1 MAATQTQLIEGLNAL
16 TAGLVL
22 LSAFAMVTTRQV
34 QGVIRFLVVQSLF
47 VAASAFLIGFNRGSI
62 DLLALGAIMIASKVI
77 TIPWVLRRLLPGG
90 VYKRRE
96 INQAVNIP
104 SSLLLALLL
113 AVAAEFLVSPL
124 LATTTEPVIQRNL
137 PIGMACLLI
146 GAYSLIARREAIPQL
161 IGLLAMENGAFF
173 AGISIAPDLPLI
185 AELAIA
191 IDVVLIAVVVGL
203 LTRNITETVGT
214 LFPVYVGLRSRHTC
228 SVDRLLVLA

>member
-1 MAATQTQLIEGLNAL
+1 VTSAQTQLIQGLNAL

-22 LSAFAMVTTRQV
+22 LTAFGMVTTRQV

-47 VAASAFLIGFNRGSI
+47 VAASAFLIGYNRSSI
-62 DLLALGAIMIASKVI
+62 DLMALGVILIASKVI
-77 TIPWVLRRLLPGG
+77 TIPWVLRRTLPGD
-90 VYKRRE
+90 VYERRE

-113 AVAAEFLVSPL
+113 AIAAEFLVSPL
-124 LATTTEPVIQRNL
+124 LATTSDPVIHVNL
-137 PIGMACLLI
+137 PIGMAGLLI

-173 AGISIAPDLPLI
+173 AGIAIAPDLPLI

-203 LTRNITETVGT
+203 LTRNITETIGT
-214 LFPVYVGLRSRHTC
+214 TEAGAMSELREEPQPWR
-228 SVDRLLVLA
+228 

>member
-1 MAATQTQLIEGLNAL
+1 MIQGLNAL

-22 LSAFAMVTTRQV
+22 LTAFGMVTTRQV

-62 DLLALGAIMIASKVI
+62 DLVALGVIMIASKVI
-77 TIPWVLRRLLPGG
+77 TIPWVLRRTLPGD
-90 VYKRRE
+90 VYERRE

-113 AVAAEFLVSPL
+113 AIAAEFLVSPL
-124 LATTTEPVIQRNL
+124 LATTSDPVIHVNL
-137 PIGMACLLI
+137 PIGLAGLLI

-203 LTRNITETVGT
+203 LTRNITETIGT
-214 LFPVYVGLRSRHTC
+214 SEAAAMSELREEPPSWR
-228 SVDRLLVLA
+228 

>member
-1 MAATQTQLIEGLNAL
+1 MSPAHNQLIDGLNAL

-22 LSAFAMVTTRQV
+22 LTAFGMVTTRQV

-47 VAASAFLIGFNRGSI
+47 VAASAFLIGFDRRSI
-62 DLLALGAIMIASKVI
+62 DLIALGAIMIASKVI
-77 TIPWVLRRLLPGG
+77 TIPWVLRRTLPGE
-90 VYKRRE
+90 VYERRE

-113 AVAAEFLVSPL
+113 AIAAEFLVSPL
-124 LATTTEPVIQRNL
+124 LETTSDPVIHVNL
-137 PIGMACLLI
+137 PIGMAGLLI
-146 GAYSLIARREAIPQL
+146 GAYTLIARREAIPQL

-203 LTRNITETVGT
+203 LTRNITETIGT
-214 LFPVYVGLRSRHTC
+214 TEAAALSELREEPQPWR
-228 SVDRLLVLA
+228 